1 MLEVKNIRKTFGT
14 LVAVDDLSF
23 TAEEGKIYGILG
35 TNGAGKTT
43 TFRMILGLLE
53 PDNGTILYNG
63 KKIDYT
69 TSPEIGFLVEERA
82 LLVKEKLCDM
92 VTFFCKL
99 KGMEYSVINER
110 LDYWL
115 DRFNLTEFK
124 NKKIKELS
132 KGNQQKVQFISAIIN
147 DPKLL
152 ILDEP
157 FSGMDPLNIEKMII
171 IIRELQKKGTTI
183 IFSSHRI
190 DHVELF
196 CEELTVLVEGK
207 VVLSGIINDIKK
219 EYKQKVIK
227 LEADQVNVEEL
238 LKVKGVNRVENNV
251 NEYVIHIDEISF
263 QKDVFDYI
271 KTLKNVRK
279 FIIEEA
285 SLSEIFIE
293 KVGLAYDK

>member
-1 MLEVKNIRKTFGT
+1 MLEVKHIRKTFGT

-23 TAEEGKIYGILG
+23 SAEEGEIYGILG

-43 TFRMILGLLE
+43 TFRMILGLL
-53 PDNGTILYNG
+53 DSDKGSILYNG
-63 KKIDYT
+63 KKIDYS

-99 KGMEYSVINER
+99 KGMEYGDINTK

-115 DRFNLTEFK
+115 ERFNLTEYK

-132 KGNQQKVQFISAIIN
+132 KGNQQKVQFISAVIN
-147 DPKLL
+147 EPKLL

-157 FSGMDPLNIEKMII
+157 FSGMDPLNIEKMIEV
-171 IIRELQKKGTTI
+171 IRELQARGTTI
-183 IFSSHRI
+183 IFSSHRL
-190 DHVELF
+190 DHVEQF
-196 CEELTVLVEGK
+196 CEKLAVLVEGK
-207 VVLSGIINDIKK
+207 VVLSGVIKDIRA
-219 EYKQKVIK
+219 EYKKKIVR
-227 LEADQVNVEEL
+227 LEAEDVDL
-238 LKVKGVNRVENNV
+238 DKLKSIDGVNDVEVNT
-251 NEYVIHIDEISF
+251 NEYVIHINEVSY
-263 QKDVFDYI
+263 QKNVFDYV
-271 KTLKNVRK
+271 KTLTTVTK
-279 FIIEEA
+279 FSIEET